1 MAFGDSRSYR
11 ERVADL
17 VDPIHDEEDDIALD
31 GMATLTLND
40 KEVGYLGSAAGAAFL
55 KYLWRPPSNCAVND
69 SSNRSSDARPLSKH
83 TVVSMPPSID
93 SSKLIADPFIDAYFS
108 LFHSIYPLIHE
119 PTFRAAYSE
128 VIPRPGGEAWT
139 ALANIVAAIGAFSSM
154 MRCLSIDT
162 PFYFSAKA
170 SLSLDCLETGNV
182 TLVQALI
189 LMAEY
194 LQKRNKPNSG
204 YTYAGLAKRMA
215 FGLGL
220 HKEFSA
226 DGTRPL
232 QLENRRRLWWSIYVI
247 DSSMSVTLS
256 RPVHSINSAEDAAL
270 PANIHENHLTPQTEV
285 LPSPDEGWTNYS
297 ALRAQASFY
306 IQVRD
311 LYSSAISNAPVDY
324 QRLIDMDA
332 QYTWEKYAFAQAV
345 TLWRL
350 YNLRIIIFRPFI
362 LGQSTGN
369 NNKLASTESGQLAQ
383 ERCLAAARET
393 IKSVSLY
400 WNLHARTRLA
410 CWHALYFLFQAVL
423 IPISCLRQTP
433 EIQAAAL
440 WKADIRMALD
450 VVEEMHF
457 IHSSKCAAVMHQLA
471 DPFLGS
477 MATTPDLNA
486 KSNIKGRSDLLREA
500 VLERGSAN
508 LDFVSMN
515 FQDLLQGT
523 SPGQTQGEDAW
534 QIMWPGVPTME
545 SDVTMEE
552 YTGFFPS
559 SQPDTFGVGS
569 AEPNTSDYC

>member
-1 MAFGDSRSYR
+1 MTDVEARLERAEALLQRYRRREALERETATAVNPLDNLPLWKTRPDTGEIVESISQLDRCTLQGQAHKSSSSIADHVNTHIQIPQDVLASNDFCWDEQLRPMAFGDSRSYR

-55 KYLWRPPSNCAVND
+55 KYLWRPPSNFAVND

-297 ALRAQASFY
+297 ALRAQARS
-306 IQVRD
+306 VDWSRRGLRLND
-311 LYSSAISNAPVDY
+311 LASIFKSETCIRPPSAMLQLTTKGLS
-324 QRLIDMDA
+324 
-332 QYTWEKYAFAQAV
+332 TWMP
-345 TLWRL
+345 
-350 YNLRIIIFRPFI
+350 NI
-362 LGQSTGN
+362 LG
-369 NNKLASTESGQLAQ
+369 
-383 ERCLAAARET
+383 
-393 IKSVSLY
+393 
-400 WNLHARTRLA
+400 
-410 CWHALYFLFQAVL
+410 
-423 IPISCLRQTP
+423 
-433 EIQAAAL
+433 
-440 WKADIRMALD
+440 
-450 VVEEMHF
+450 
-457 IHSSKCAAVMHQLA
+457 
-471 DPFLGS
+471 
-477 MATTPDLNA
+477 
-486 KSNIKGRSDLLREA
+486 
-500 VLERGSAN
+500 
-508 LDFVSMN
+508 
-515 FQDLLQGT
+515 
-523 SPGQTQGEDAW
+523 
-534 QIMWPGVPTME
+534 
-545 SDVTMEE
+545 
-552 YTGFFPS
+552 
-559 SQPDTFGVGS
+559 VG
-569 AEPNTSDYC
+569 